1 MNLRNEYV
9 VKEVVDVD
17 VHLYLDLVVHQL
29 KAVGYTDLHRLPF
42 ICLSV
47 SLPSVCL
54 SVCLSVC
61 VSVLLSVCL
70 FFCLCVCV
78 SVVE

>member
-29 KAVGYTDLHRLPF
+29 KAVGYTDRPRPTAVTSQDGRKERHIRPMT
-42 ICLSV
+42 
-47 SLPSVCL
+47 
-54 SVCLSVC
+54 
-61 VSVLLSVCL
+61 
-70 FFCLCVCV
+70 
-78 SVVE
+78 